1 MGPIPILDVKWGMA
15 PLNEDRIEALES
27 KVAYLELGNQE
38 LSDVLY
44 RQQQLVDALAARLE
58 RLTERLK
65 SLEEQPRGYT
75 EQEEAPPHY

>member
-1 MGPIPILDVKWGMA
+1 MA
-15 PLNEDRIEALES
+15 LLNEDRIEALES

-58 RLTERLK
+58 RLGERLK

>member
-1 MGPIPILDVKWGMA
+1 MGPFPIFAVKWGMA

-27 KVAYLELGNQE
+27 KIAYLELGNQE

-44 RQQQLVDALAARLE
+44 RQQQVMDALAARLE
-58 RLTERLK
+58 RLDERLK

-75 EQEEAPPHY
+75 EPEEAPPHY